1 MPVWLLPAILAVS
14 ALITMISGIW
24 LALHL
29 TALTRTYAGVADV
42 VPSPARPRASR
53 AAVRL
58 AVALFIS
65 GTLVSLV
72 VPVAIILGLRP

>member
-1 MPVWLLPAILAVS
+1 MPVWLLPAVLAVS
-14 ALITMISGIW
+14 AVVTLVSGIW

-29 TALTRTYAGVADV
+29 TAVARTYAGTADV

-53 AAVRL
+53 GTVRL
-58 AVALFIS
+58 WVAMFVT
-65 GTLVSLV
+65 GTLISLA

>member
-29 TALTRTYAGVADV
+29 TALTRTYGCVADV

-65 GTLVSLV
+65 GTLVSLA